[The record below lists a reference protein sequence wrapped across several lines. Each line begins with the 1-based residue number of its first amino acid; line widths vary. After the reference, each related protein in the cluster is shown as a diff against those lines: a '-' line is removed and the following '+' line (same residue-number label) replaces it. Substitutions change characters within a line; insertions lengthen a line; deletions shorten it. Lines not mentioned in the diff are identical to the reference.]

1 MPHRL
6 LAPVLRWPLRR
17 LLVAAVGLAASVLAA
32 QAQVP
37 AAVVPSPLKV
47 EQVAPG
53 VYLHAGKLEDWGRGN
68 GGDVA
73 NLGFIV
79 GQRCVAVVDTGG
91 SPAVG
96 EALKAA
102 IAERTRLPVC
112 WVINTHA
119 HPDHVLGN
127 SVWAKLRPAPQFV
140 AHARFA
146 AALAARGPYFRNALQ
161 RDFGIALP
169 EASLV
174 QTVVPVDKTMTLDLG
189 GRTVQLD
196 AWPTS
201 HTDNDLTVYDRQTRT
216 LFTSD
221 LLFAGHLP
229 VLDGNLR
236 GWLATLD
243 QLARMDV
250 ALAIPG
256 HGPANTQ
263 WPQAL
268 EPERRYLQ
276 ALRDEV
282 RAALKQG
289 LTLSQTV
296 ERAAEPATA
305 GWQLADRFH
314 RRNVTAAYAEL
325 EWE

>member
-1 MPHRL
+1 MPGLRPA
-6 LAPVLRWPLRR
+6 LASC
-17 LLVAAVGLAASVLAA
+17 LALALVLAA
-32 QAQVP
+32 AAPARAQVP
-37 AAVVPSPLKV
+37 PATVPSPLKV

-53 VYLHAGKLEDWGRGN
+53 VYLHSGKLEDWGRGN

-79 GQRCVAVVDTGG
+79 GERCVAVVDTGG

-127 SVWAKLRPAPQFV
+127 SAWRDVRPAPQFV
-140 AHARFA
+140 AHARFQ
-146 AALAARGPYFRNALQ
+146 AALAVRSHYFRNALQ

-169 EASLV
+169 EASLA
-174 QTVVPVDKTMTLDLG
+174 QTFVPVTRTMTLDLG

-236 GWLATLD
+236 GWLNTLD

-256 HGPANTQ
+256 HGPTSTQ

-268 EPERRYLQ
+268 EPERRYLT
-276 ALRDEV
+276 ALRDDV

-296 ERAAEPATA
+296 ERAPPPAVN
-305 GWQLADRFH
+305 GWLLADRFH

>member
-1 MPHRL
+1 MPGL
-6 LAPVLRWPLRR
+6 LHSVSRCLAL
-17 LLVAAVGLAASVLAA
+17 GLALAGGLGA
-32 QAQVP
+32 RAQVP
-37 AAVVPSPLKV
+37 AATVPSPLSV

-53 VYLHAGKLEDWGRGN
+53 VYLHSGKLEDWGRGN

-102 IAERTRLPVC
+102 IARHTRLPVC

-127 SVWAKLRPAPQFV
+127 SAWLDQRPAPQFV
-140 AHARFA
+140 AHARFQ
-146 AALAARGPYFRNALQ
+146 AALAVRGPHFRNALY

-169 EASLV
+169 EAHLA
-174 QTVVPVDKTMTLDLG
+174 QTFVPVTQTMTLDLG
-189 GRTVQLD
+189 GRIVQLD

-236 GWLATLD
+236 GWLGTLD

-250 ALAIPG
+250 ALVVPG
-256 HGPANTQ
+256 HGPTSTA

-268 EPERRYLQ
+268 EPERRYLS
-276 ALRDEV
+276 ALRDDV

-296 ERAAEPATA
+296 ERAPPPAVN
-305 GWQLADRFH
+305 GWLLVDRFH